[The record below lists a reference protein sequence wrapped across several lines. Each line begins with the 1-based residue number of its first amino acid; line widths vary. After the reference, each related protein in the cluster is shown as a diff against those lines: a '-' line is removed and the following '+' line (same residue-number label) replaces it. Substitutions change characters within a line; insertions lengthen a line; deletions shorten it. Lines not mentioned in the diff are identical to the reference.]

1 MNPALPTKK
10 TLSPR
15 TILYT
20 RSVDVQAV
28 TVEDAIERAKSTGQ
42 PVVLYDYTGS
52 IKARILPTGE
62 VIV

>member
-1 MNPALPTKK
+1 
-10 TLSPR
+10 
-15 TILYT
+15 
-20 RSVDVQAV
+20 VQAV

-42 PVVLYDYTGS
+42 AVVLYDYTGS